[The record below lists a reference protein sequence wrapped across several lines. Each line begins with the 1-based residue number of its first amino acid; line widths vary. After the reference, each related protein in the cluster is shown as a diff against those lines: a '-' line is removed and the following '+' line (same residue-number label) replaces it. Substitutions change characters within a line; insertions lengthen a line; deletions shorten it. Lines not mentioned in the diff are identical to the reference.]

1 MIIRL
6 NAVQKAHFIEVG
18 LVTSELI
25 GITPDD
31 HSWDQILL
39 ENFDWDAFPTKNNL
53 TIRLRNKR
61 DHSKTSSVKMPFT
74 DSLKNYL
81 EETKSQGKIYNKKEK
96 QNNVQT
102 DAGTD

>member
-6 NAVQKAHFIEVG
+6 NSVQKTHFIKTGVVTPEV
-18 LVTSELI
+18 I
-25 GITPDD
+25 GISSTD
-31 HSWDQILL
+31 HTWDQILL
-39 ENFDWDAFPTKNNL
+39 ENFDWDAFPTKSVL

-61 DHSKTSSVKMPFT
+61 DHSKASSVKMLLT
-74 DSLKNYL
+74 DDLKNYL

-102 DAGTD
+102 DAGAD